1 MTGALP
7 PPQAVLFDLDGTLI
21 DTTAVYFKM
30 VAIALDRLGL
40 PAAPR
45 ELILAAAEQDP
56 FDWLRIIPP
65 ARHHLRETLVPAAW
79 RVVEEVYPALFRAE
93 AALITGVVDVLNR
106 LVGEGI
112 KIAIVTSTPRK
123 HLDHKMRLFEGLEG
137 SRLFSAI
144 VAADDAPRKKPAP
157 DPLFVCAD
165 LLGTPAAACVYI
177 GDTCIDVRAG
187 KAAGMKTVAVLTGF
201 DSAPALAAEQPDALI
216 ESVGYLNQVLPLLSP

>member
-1 MTGALP
+1 MNGPLARP
-7 PPQAVLFDLDGTLI
+7 SAVLFDLDGTLI

-30 VAIALDRLGL
+30 VDLTLDRLGL

-65 ARHHLRETLVPAAW
+65 ALHHRRETLVPAAW
-79 RVVEEVYPALFRAE
+79 RVVEEAYPALFNAE

-112 KIAIVTSTPRK
+112 KIGIVTSTPRK
-123 HLDHKMRLFEGLEG
+123 HLDHKMRLFEGLEV
-137 SRLFSAI
+137 SRLFSAVI
-144 VAADDAPRKKPAP
+144 AADDAPRKKPAP
-157 DPLFVCAD
+157 DPLIACARMMES
-165 LLGTPAAACVYI
+165 PAATCIYI

-187 KAAGMKTVAVLTGF
+187 KAAGMKTVAVLSGF

-216 ESVGYLNQVLPLLSP
+216 DSVGELIPVLPLILI

>member
-1 MTGALP
+1 MINPIARP
-7 PPQAVLFDLDGTLI
+7 RAVLFDLDGTLI

-30 VAIALDRLGL
+30 VDIALDQLGL

-65 ARHHLRETLVPAAW
+65 ALHHRRETLVPAAW
-79 RVVEEVYPALFRAE
+79 GVVEEVYPALFRAE
-93 AALITGVVDVLNR
+93 AALVNGAVEVLNR
-106 LVGEGI
+106 LAGEGI
-112 KIAIVTSTPRK
+112 KIGIVTSTPRK
-123 HLDHKMRLFEGLEG
+123 HLDHKMRLFEGLAG
-137 SRLFSAI
+137 SRLFSA
-144 VAADDAPRKKPAP
+144 VLTADDAPRKKPAP
-157 DPLFVCAD
+157 DALFLCAD

-187 KAAGMKTVAVLTGF
+187 KAAGMKTVAVLSGF

-216 ESVGYLNQVLPLLSP
+216 GSVRELNSIWPSSLT